1 MKNSEYEKISDEE
14 LLGKIVSEKSAKELL
29 EKHKTLEALLLKS
42 YRQELEQ
49 VKGVGSKTSSRIKA
63 VGEAVSRVMYQKSK
77 KVEYVKSAEDAYELC
92 KDMVHLDQ
100 EEVRVIL
107 LNTKNRVKSVETVT
121 IGTISSSVVTP
132 REVYSRAVRA
142 MAKAIILVHNHPSG
156 EPDPSFDDKEITSQ
170 MKEAGQALNIEF
182 LDHIVVAKDGY
193 VSLKRETNSDLR
205 KSTERR

>member
-1 MKNSEYEKISDEE
+1 MKNNEYKKISDEK
-14 LLGKIVSEKSAKELL
+14 LLGKIVSEKSAKEMMKRHKSL
-29 EKHKTLEALLLKS
+29 EQLLLKS
-42 YRQELEQ
+42 YQQELEQ
-49 VKGVGSKTSSRIKA
+49 LKGVGSKTSDRIKA

-77 KVEYVKSAEDAYELC
+77 KVKYIKSPEDTYDLC
-92 KDMVHLDQ
+92 KDMIHLDQ

-121 IGTISSSVVTP
+121 IGTISSSIVTP

-142 MAKAIILVHNHPSG
+142 MAKAIILIHNHPSG
-156 EPDPSFDDKEITSQ
+156 VPEPSFDDKEITRQ

-193 VSLKRETNSDLR
+193 VSLKRETDFDW
-205 KSTERR
+205 

>member
-1 MKNSEYEKISDEE
+1 MKNSEYEKISDEK
-14 LLGKIVSEKSAKELL
+14 LLGKIVSEKSAKNLM
-29 EKHKTLEALLLKS
+29 EKHKTLEELLLKT
-42 YRQELEQ
+42 YQQELEQ
-49 VKGVGSKTSSRIKA
+49 LKGVGSKTSDRIKA

-77 KVEYVKSAEDAYELC
+77 KVKYIKSPEDTYDLC
-92 KDMVHLDQ
+92 KDMIHLDQ

-121 IGTISSSVVTP
+121 IGTISSSIVTP

-142 MAKAIILVHNHPSG
+142 MAKAIILIHNHPSG
-156 EPDPSFDDKEITSQ
+156 VPEPSFDDKEITRQ

-193 VSLKRETNSDLR
+193 VSLKRETDFDW
-205 KSTERR
+205 